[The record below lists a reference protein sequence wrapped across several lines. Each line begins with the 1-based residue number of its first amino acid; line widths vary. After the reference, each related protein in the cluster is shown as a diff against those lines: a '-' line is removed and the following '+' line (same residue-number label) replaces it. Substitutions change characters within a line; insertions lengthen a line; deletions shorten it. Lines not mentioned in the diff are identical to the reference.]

1 MKKEDL
7 KGSFK
12 FNLLMVVLL
21 CVVLYVLFFASL
33 SIITRHGAE
42 VRVPNVTGKDIR
54 VALAELGKMEFE
66 IDIDSTYEPAMKPYT
81 VLMQV
86 PEVNAAVKR
95 GRTIFLT
102 INKAEPPKTPMPNL
116 LNLSFRSAE
125 MILKSNKLVLGDTTL
140 RPDIAK
146 GAILEQLYAGKPV
159 RAGQMIPQGSRID
172 LVVGDGL
179 GNTQFNVP
187 DVIGMT
193 YEEAIAFLNS
203 ANLNFT
209 AIWEGDIIDSA
220 QAIVYMQIPTAVNEL
235 AAPNRIKEG
244 DVVDIR
250 IKQTPTEEELEGNRN
265 PSGAVM
271 DDEPEN

>member
-7 KGSFK
+7 KRSFR

-33 SIITRHGAE
+33 SILTRHGAE
-42 VRVPNVTGKDIR
+42 VKVPNVTGKDIR

-66 IDIDSTYEPAMKPYT
+66 IDVDSTYEPTAKPYT

-116 LNLSFRSAE
+116 LNLSFRSAT

-146 GAILEQLYAGKPV
+146 GA
-159 RAGQMIPQGSRID
+159 GQMVPQGSRID

-209 AIWEGDIIDSA
+209 AIWEGGIEDSA
-220 QAIVYMQIPTAVNEL
+220 QAIVYFQTPTAVNEL

-250 IKQTPTEEELEGNRN
+250 IKQNPSSEELEGNRN
-265 PSGAVM
+265 PSGGVM
-271 DDEPEN
+271 TGDEN

>member
-7 KGSFK
+7 KRSFR

-33 SIITRHGAE
+33 SILTRHGAE
-42 VRVPNVTGKDIR
+42 VKVPNVTGKDIR

-66 IDIDSTYEPAMKPYT
+66 IDVDSTYEPNAKPYT

-116 LNLSFRSAE
+116 LNLSFRSAT

-159 RAGQMIPQGSRID
+159 RAGQMVPQGSRID

-209 AIWEGDIIDSA
+209 AIWEGGIEDSA
-220 QAIVYMQIPTAVNEL
+220 QAIVYFQTPTAVNEL

-250 IKQTPTEEELEGNRN
+250 IKQNPSSEELEGNRN
-265 PSGAVM
+265 PSGGVM
-271 DDEPEN
+271 TGDEN